1 MNPQQQQLQQDS
13 KQDLQQDL
21 QQHSQQPIVE
31 FDQVGLTF
39 HSRGA
44 LFGKARAVKAVQQV
58 SFSLRRG
65 EVLGIVGESGSGKST
80 LARLAMRLLSPDSG
94 QIRYQG
100 KPLAG
105 YRGAALRQLRGEMQ
119 MVFQDPNAS
128 LNPRFTIEACL
139 REPFVLQRRGTRAAQ
154 LEEITGLLALVGL
167 PPSVLGRYPHELS
180 GGQKQRVVIAR
191 ALALKPKVLIAD
203 EAVAALDAS
212 VKAQIVN
219 LLLDLQQQF
228 GLSIIF
234 ISHDLPMVQAMCD
247 RVLVLYLGRLMEAA
261 PRAAIADGGLHP
273 YTRALWKSSPAAD
286 PTRRMAPGDVLGGE
300 IPSPLAPPDGC
311 VFHTR
316 CPQAQPRCR
325 QQVPPL
331 IALQAG
337 HDVACVLFSE
347 VPPEVSTIPAID
359 TARPFP

>member
-1 MNPQQQQLQQDS
+1 MKPPSHEARTDILTF
-13 KQDLQQDL
+13 
-21 QQHSQQPIVE
+21 E
-31 FDQVGLTF
+31 QVSVAF
-39 HSRGA
+39 HSRAGV
-44 LFGKARAVKAVQQV
+44 LGKRQSVKAVQDV
-58 SFSLRRG
+58 SFALRRG

-80 LARLAMRLLSPDSG
+80 LAKLAMQLLRHDSG
-94 QIRYQG
+94 QICYEGQ
-100 KPLAG
+100 PLAS
-105 YRGAALRQLRGEMQ
+105 YRGEALRRLRGEVQ

-128 LNPRFTIEACL
+128 LNPRMTIEQCL
-139 REPFVLQRRGTRAAQ
+139 REPFILHKRGNPAEQ
-154 LEEITGLLALVGL
+154 LAEITRLLGVVGL
-167 PPSVLGRYPHELS
+167 PVTALRRYPHELS

-212 VKAQIVN
+212 VKAQIIN

-261 PRAAIADGGLHP
+261 PRAAIATGGAHP

-286 PTRRMAPGDVLGGE
+286 PACRIAPEDVLGGE
-300 IPSPLAPPDGC
+300 IPSPLAPPPGC

-316 CPQAQPRCR
+316 CPQAQLACQ
-325 QQVPPL
+325 QQVP
-331 IALQAG
+331 ALRSIETN
-337 HDVACVLFSE
+337 HDAACLLLAASPVNAL
-347 VPPEVSTIPAID
+347 VN
-359 TARPFP
+359 

>member
-1 MNPQQQQLQQDS
+1 MKPPSHEAGNEILS
-13 KQDLQQDL
+13 FE
-21 QQHSQQPIVE
+21 H
-31 FDQVGLTF
+31 VGVAF
-39 HSRGA
+39 HSRAGV
-44 LFGKARAVKAVQQV
+44 LGKRQSVKAVQEV
-58 SFSLRRG
+58 SFGLRRG

-80 LARLAMRLLSPDSG
+80 LAKLAMQLLRPDSG
-94 QIRYQG
+94 EIRYEGQ
-100 KPLAG
+100 PLAS
-105 YRGAALRQLRGEMQ
+105 YRGEALRRLRGEVQ

-128 LNPRFTIEACL
+128 LNPRLTIEQCL
-139 REPFVLQRRGTRAAQ
+139 REPFILHRRGSKDEQ
-154 LEEITGLLALVGL
+154 LAEITRLLGVVGL
-167 PPSVLGRYPHELS
+167 PVTALRRYPHELS

-191 ALALKPKVLIAD
+191 ALALQPKVLIAD

-212 VKAQIVN
+212 VKAQIIN

-261 PRAAIADGGLHP
+261 PRAAIATGGAHP

-286 PTRRMAPGDVLGGE
+286 PACRMAPEDVLGGE
-300 IPSPLAPPDGC
+300 IPSPLAPPPGC

-316 CPQAQPRCR
+316 CPQAQPACQ

-331 IALQAG
+331 RRIETNHDAACLLLAPSPDNALAN
-337 HDVACVLFSE
+337 
-347 VPPEVSTIPAID
+347 
-359 TARPFP
+359 

>member
-1 MNPQQQQLQQDS
+1 MNPPSPEVRADILS
-13 KQDLQQDL
+13 F
-21 QQHSQQPIVE
+21 E
-31 FDQVGLTF
+31 QVGVAF
-39 HSRGA
+39 HSRAG
-44 LFGKARAVKAVQQV
+44 LLGRRQSVKAVQEV
-58 SFSLRRG
+58 SFGLRRG

-80 LARLAMRLLSPDSG
+80 LAKLAMQLLRPDSG
-94 QIRYQG
+94 QIRYEG
-100 KPLAG
+100 RPLAS
-105 YRGAALRQLRGEMQ
+105 YRGADLRRLRGEVQ

-128 LNPRFTIEACL
+128 LNPRFTIEQCL
-139 REPFVLQRRGTRAAQ
+139 REPFVLHRRGTREQQ
-154 LEEITGLLALVGL
+154 LADIAGLLQVVGL
-167 PPSVLGRYPHELS
+167 PATVLRRYPHELS

-212 VKAQIVN
+212 VKAQIIN

-261 PRAAIADGGLHP
+261 PRAAIAHGGAHP

-286 PTRRMAPGDVLGGE
+286 PACRMAPEDVLGGE
-300 IPSPLAPPDGC
+300 IPSPLAPPPGC

-316 CPQAQPRCR
+316 CPQAQAICR

-331 IALQAG
+331 RAIEPN
-337 HDVACVLFSE
+337 HDAACLLLAAAPS
-347 VPPEVSTIPAID
+347 P
-359 TARPFP
+359 

>member
-1 MNPQQQQLQQDS
+1 MNPPSPEVSADILS
-13 KQDLQQDL
+13 F
-21 QQHSQQPIVE
+21 E
-31 FDQVGLTF
+31 QVGVAF
-39 HSRGA
+39 HSRAG
-44 LFGKARAVKAVQQV
+44 LLGRRQSVKAVQEA
-58 SFSLRRG
+58 SFGLRRG

-80 LARLAMRLLSPDSG
+80 LAKLAMQLLRPDSG
-94 QIRYQG
+94 QIRYEGQ
-100 KPLAG
+100 PLAS
-105 YRGAALRQLRGEMQ
+105 YRGADLRRLRGEVQ

-128 LNPRFTIEACL
+128 LNPRFTIEQCL
-139 REPFVLQRRGTRAAQ
+139 REPFVLHRRGTREQQ
-154 LEEITGLLALVGL
+154 LDDIAGLLQVVGL
-167 PPSVLGRYPHELS
+167 PASVLRRYPHELS

-212 VKAQIVN
+212 VKAQIIN

-261 PRAAIADGGLHP
+261 PRAAIADGGAHP

-286 PTRRMAPGDVLGGE
+286 PACRMALDDVLGGE
-300 IPSPLAPPDGC
+300 IPSPLAPPPGC

-316 CPQAQPRCR
+316 CPQAQAICR

-331 IALQAG
+331 RTIEPN
-337 HDVACVLFSE
+337 HDAACLLLAAAPLTLKRSE
-347 VPPEVSTIPAID
+347 P
-359 TARPFP
+359 